1 MVRVGPVSDRD
12 RAAAIEKQLVAGGFS
27 QTKVTTQPGFRVV
40 SEPLPRSV
48 AEGLIAT
55 LAGRGFHSQLEP
67 LAGDTVQLVFGTFSA
82 QKEAETLAQRIAA
95 AGYDAWVREG
105 AVYTLQL
112 GPYPQSSVN
121 TITGI
126 IKSGAPGAT
135 VTADPVP

>member
-12 RAAAIEKQLVAGGFS
+12 RAAALAKQLVAGGFS
-27 QTKVTTQPGFRVV
+27 QANVTSRTAFRVV

-55 LAGRGFHSQLEP
+55 LAGRGFHSQQEP

-82 QKEAETLAQRIAA
+82 RKEAETLSQRIAA

-135 VTADPVP
+135 ITTDPVP

>member
-12 RAAAIEKQLVAGGFS
+12 LAATITKQLASGGFT
-27 QTKVTTQPGFRVV
+27 QTNVTNRTGYRVV
-40 SEPLPRSV
+40 SEPLPRSNADGV
-48 AEGLIAT
+48 IAT

-67 LAGDTVQLVFGTFSA
+67 LAGDTVQLVFGIFSS
-82 QKEAETLAQRIAA
+82 QREAETLSQHIAA

-105 AVYTLQL
+105 VVYTLQL

-126 IKSGAPGAT
+126 IKSSAPGASVT
-135 VTADPVP
+135 VEPAP